1 MPSAVQIPLIRLSNL
16 FPDAEIYAKCEF
28 LAQSGSFKDRGA
40 AHLLRH
46 LRQDGHTGLLV
57 VPSMGNTALAAAT
70 AAKEF
75 GFSMVG
81 VVPQAISRAKD
92 EKLQSLGAELIKI
105 TGGGSALISAATE
118 IAEKRAGYFMHPHLD
133 HLWTDGYQAIAE
145 EILQALPQCRTL
157 VFPIGGGGLLMGL
170 TEYFKRQP
178 SSVKLIGCDA
188 YNYPTYASFDHARIP
203 TIADGLVL
211 EVPHTKVQQ
220 RIQEMGIAIHLV
232 KDVDIRT
239 AMAELYSRH
248 ALVVEPSSAIV
259 AAFVKAHLHELEQPA
274 GIILTGANITRD
286 DFLRLVSE
294 TG

>member
-118 IAEKRAGYFMHPHLD
+118 IAARPHWVPA
-133 HLWTDGYQAIAE
+133 HRE
-145 EILQALPQCRTL
+145 RPRCRRRS
-157 VFPIGGGGLLMGL
+157 P
-170 TEYFKRQP
+170 
-178 SSVKLIGCDA
+178 
-188 YNYPTYASFDHARIP
+188 
-203 TIADGLVL
+203 
-211 EVPHTKVQQ
+211 
-220 RIQEMGIAIHLV
+220 
-232 KDVDIRT
+232 
-239 AMAELYSRH
+239 
-248 ALVVEPSSAIV
+248 
-259 AAFVKAHLHELEQPA
+259 
-274 GIILTGANITRD
+274 
-286 DFLRLVSE
+286 
-294 TG
+294 